1 MERPNR
7 YKRDWLVYSREPAAV
22 RGVPKRSGRDGTQVQ
37 GDYIMFERTDY
48 NGTALQMLWNAYYHI
63 LTSRTGV
70 ERDTLSIL
78 RLHANSEAISIM
90 YRGRVATQM
99 WRRR

>member
-1 MERPNR
+1 
-7 YKRDWLVYSREPAAV
+7 
-22 RGVPKRSGRDGTQVQ
+22 
-37 GDYIMFERTDY
+37 MFERTDY

-78 RLHANSEAISIM
+78 RLHANSEAISIQLNTARK
-90 YRGRVATQM
+90 YYSKSPTPLV
-99 WRRR
+99 

>member
-1 MERPNR
+1 
-7 YKRDWLVYSREPAAV
+7 
-22 RGVPKRSGRDGTQVQ
+22 
-37 GDYIMFERTDY
+37 MFERTDY

-78 RLHANSEAISIM
+78 RLHANSEFISIQG
-90 YRGRVATQM
+90 YAAFKYAATAL
-99 WRRR
+99 RPGSTRFDPLV